1 MTNPSVTFTGTEVA
15 LVAGCIAS
23 VLPHLEPA
31 DQIVLD
37 LMLER
42 AVAALDGPLSPHLA
56 ALIER
61 RRKGVP

>member
-1 MTNPSVTFTGTEVA
+1 MTPPSVTFTGEEVA
-15 LVAGCIAS
+15 LIAGCIISA
-23 VLPHLEPA
+23 LPHLDAA

-37 LMLER
+37 LMLDR
-42 AVAALDGPLSPHLA
+42 AVSALGTPLSPALA

>member
-1 MTNPSVTFTGTEVA
+1 MTNPSVTFTGEEVA
-15 LVAGCIAS
+15 LIAGCIAS
-23 VLPHLEPA
+23 VLPHLAPT

-37 LMLER
+37 LMLDR
-42 AVAALDGPLSPHLA
+42 AVAALDAPLSPPLA